1 MTAVNFM
8 KGRISGKLARYPI
21 EWVGEI
27 KITLCVVE
35 LICSH
40 VAIVVTTE
48 TRPDPASSL
57 TQFLEVLGDGVTI
70 LLRRRFW
77 RAGTCTF
84 CVLLARPFI

>member
-27 KITLCVVE
+27 KIALRNAPGIMGRQIDIE
-35 LICSH
+35 LVCSH

-48 TRPDPASSL
+48 NRADPASSL
-57 TQFLEVLGDGVTI
+57 T
-70 LLRRRFW
+70 
-77 RAGTCTF
+77 
-84 CVLLARPFI
+84 